1 MTNNGVNRNLQYWFG
16 ISVLILVIIS
26 AFSYSTITNLLE
38 SRKLVDRSNLIILK
52 LEKATS
58 LMKDAERG
66 QRGFLLTKDEDF
78 LQPYE
83 GAYQKAMGLVNQV
96 QQLAVDNLYE
106 EHYIL
111 VVKNSLKT
119 EQITLGELIKK
130 KRQGKVILIDDLG
143 TGKAAMSQ
151 LKSAIN
157 KMEKDET
164 DLLHTRLNDLN
175 EYADLSPLMILIS
188 SALSLAVS
196 LVFFKR
202 IEGDIKEKE
211 DMQYL
216 LQLKEQETAS
226 INEELSAANEE
237 LTGINEEYAATNEQL
252 SDSRQK
258 LQALNEELEI
268 RVKKRTWELE
278 ESEKK
283 LQNIMDT
290 IPQIAWTSIPGG
302 EANFY
307 NRRWFEYTGLN
318 YEQTNASGW
327 KTVVHPDDLEYNLDQ
342 YRTIAENGVGG
353 EFEIR
358 ERNKEGMY
366 RWHLVRVR
374 PIKDENGTV
383 LLWVGTATDIQEI
396 KQLQQQ
402 KDDFISIASHE
413 LKTPV
418 TTLKASLQVM
428 EMMKNNPKPDKFAD
442 MIGRANKSMNRVTSL
457 IDDLLNVSKF
467 SQGQFIL
474 NKNVITLSKTV
485 NDCSNHMR
493 AIGPYN
499 IHVTGDMKLQVNA
512 DSERIEQVLTNLIN
526 NAIKY
531 APKSEEIKVHIERI
545 DHYAKISVID
555 QGPGIAPEKVPNLF
569 DRYFRAE
576 NSGYR
581 SSGLGIG
588 LYICSEIIKKHQGEI
603 GVDTELGKGSTFWF
617 TLPV

>member
-1 MTNNGVNRNLQYWFG
+1 M
-16 ISVLILVIIS
+16 
-26 AFSYSTITNLLE
+26 
-38 SRKLVDRSNLIILK
+38 
-52 LEKATS
+52 
-58 LMKDAERG
+58 
-66 QRGFLLTKDEDF
+66 
-78 LQPYE
+78 
-83 GAYQKAMGLVNQV
+83 
-96 QQLAVDNLYE
+96 
-106 EHYIL
+106 
-111 VVKNSLKT
+111 
-119 EQITLGELIKK
+119 
-130 KRQGKVILIDDLG
+130 
-143 TGKAAMSQ
+143 
-151 LKSAIN
+151 
-157 KMEKDET
+157 
-164 DLLHTRLNDLN
+164 
-175 EYADLSPLMILIS
+175 
-188 SALSLAVS
+188 
-196 LVFFKR
+196 
-202 IEGDIKEKE
+202 
-211 DMQYL
+211 
-216 LQLKEQETAS
+216 
-226 INEELSAANEE
+226 
-237 LTGINEEYAATNEQL
+237 
-252 SDSRQK
+252 
-258 LQALNEELEI
+258 
-268 RVKKRTWELE
+268 RTWELE

-318 YEQTNASGW
+318 YEQSKDSGW
-327 KTVVHPDDLEYNLDQ
+327 KSVVHPDDLEYNLDQ
-342 YRTIAENGVGG
+342 YRTISEKGIGG

-358 ERNKEGMY
+358 ERNKEGLY

-374 PIKDENGTV
+374 PIKDKNGTV

-428 EMMKNNPKPDKFAD
+428 DMMKSNPKPDKFAD

-474 NKNVITLSKTV
+474 NKEVFILSKVV
-485 NDCSNHMR
+485 NDCRNHIR

-499 IHVTGDMKLQVNA
+499 IKVTGDMELKVNA
-512 DSERIEQVLTNLIN
+512 DPERIEQVLTNLIN

-531 APKSEEIKVHIERI
+531 APKSEEIKVHIERK
-545 DHYAKISVID
+545 DNRAKVSVID
-555 QGPGIAPEKVPNLF
+555 QGPGIAPEKVDRLF

-576 NSGYR
+576 NTDYH

-603 GVDTELGKGSTFWF
+603 GVNTELGKGSTFWF